1 MRKRNNEIKVRLTDE
16 ELTHLD
22 AMVERTI
29 FSREGFIREMLA
41 GYQIREK
48 PEDEFTKWIM
58 EMRRVGSLLN
68 QVLQRSY
75 IVGFIDVAAVK
86 KASLDLWEL
95 EKYIYEF
102 YAPFERRMKK

>member
-48 PEDEFTKWIM
+48 PGDEFSKWIM

-68 QVLQRSY
+68 QVLQRSNS
-75 IVGFIDVAAVK
+75 VGFIDATAVK
-86 KASLDLWEL
+86 KASADLWEL

-102 YAPFERRMKK
+102 YAPIERRMKK